1 MQVIIYKLW
10 VFLNI
15 KLNNLIYHLSFVLA
29 WAGPKFS

>member
-15 KLNNLIYHLSFVLA
+15 KLNNLIYYLSFVLA
-29 WAGPKFS
+29 WAGPKVS